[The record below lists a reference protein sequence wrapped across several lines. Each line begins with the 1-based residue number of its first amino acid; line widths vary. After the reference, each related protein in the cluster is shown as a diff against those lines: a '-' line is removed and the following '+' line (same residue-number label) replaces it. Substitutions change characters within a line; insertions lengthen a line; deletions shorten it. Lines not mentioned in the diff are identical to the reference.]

1 MSESPGRARRLR
13 RAIIVDCW
21 NSIGVRGDGSC
32 PELKQHIH
40 CRNCPVYS
48 AGAAELL
55 DGDLPADYLAEWTS
69 HFAQPKRAEEVETR
83 SIVIFRVA
91 SEWLALPTS
100 VVMEVA
106 NLLPVHSLPHQ
117 QNGAVLGLASVRG
130 ELLVCVSLGQ
140 VVGVEPL
147 AAASRE
153 RRGTVY
159 QRLLVI
165 RREDVRV
172 VCPVDEV
179 HGIHR
184 VLPRELKDVP
194 TTVAKAAVTYSTAL
208 LSWRG
213 HSVGIL
219 DDQLLFYSLKRSLG

>member
-1 MSESPGRARRLR
+1 MNESPDTARRLD
-13 RAIIVDCW
+13 RAIINDCW
-21 NSIGVRGDGSC
+21 NRIGVHGDGSC

-48 AGAAELL
+48 AAAADLL
-55 DGDLPADYLAEWTS
+55 DGDPPANYLAEWTS
-69 HFAQPKRAEEVETR
+69 HFAEPKRTEEIATWSV
-83 SIVIFRVA
+83 VIFRVGA
-91 SEWLALPTS
+91 EWLALPTS

-106 NLLPVHSLPHQ
+106 NLVPVHSLPHR
-117 QNGAVLGLASVRG
+117 QNDAVLGLASVRG

-140 VVGVEPL
+140 IVGVEPPL
-147 AAASRE
+147 AASRE
-153 RRGTVY
+153 RRSTVY
-159 QRLLVI
+159 QRLLVL

-184 VLPRELKDVP
+184 VLLEELKDLP
-194 TTVAKAAVTYSTAL
+194 ITVAKAAVTYSTAL
-208 LSWRG
+208 LSW
-213 HSVGIL
+213 HEQSVGIL

>member
-1 MSESPGRARRLR
+1 MSESPDTARRLG
-13 RAIIVDCW
+13 RAIINDCW
-21 NSIGVRGDGSC
+21 NSIGVHGDGSC

-48 AGAAELL
+48 AGAADLL
-55 DGDLPADYLAEWTS
+55 DGDLPTNYLAEWTS
-69 HFAQPKRAEEVETR
+69 HFAKPKPTEEIATESV
-83 SIVIFRVA
+83 VIFRVGA
-91 SEWLALPTS
+91 EWLALPTS

-106 NLLPVHSLPHQ
+106 NLVPVHSLPHR

-140 VVGVEPL
+140 IVGVEPS

-153 RRGTVY
+153 RRSTVY

-184 VLPRELKDVP
+184 VLLEELKDLP

-208 LSWRG
+208 LAWRG
-213 HSVGIL
+213 QSVGVL
-219 DDQLLFYSLKRSLG
+219 DDQLLFYSLKRSFG